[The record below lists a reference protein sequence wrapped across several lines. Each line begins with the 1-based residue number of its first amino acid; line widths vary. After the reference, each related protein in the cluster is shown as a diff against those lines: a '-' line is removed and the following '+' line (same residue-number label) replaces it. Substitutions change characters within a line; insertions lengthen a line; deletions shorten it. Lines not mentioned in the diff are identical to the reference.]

1 MTETPVQNFLDPRL
15 LDSQN
20 LVSLPVSSQEL
31 AQPSFDEELGY
42 ESEPLSLESMSGLDS
57 PSSPLGTCDTPNQ
70 TESAVLIFKIPPW
83 EELLGPDEDCVS
95 QRTDAHALSRT
106 EVKEARPLAT
116 FGLEEA
122 SSNASI
128 RKQPGRGTDH

>member
-95 QRTDAHALSRT
+95 QRT